1 MGKVTVQFL
10 GSGDAFGSGGRFQT
24 CILVSYENRHF
35 LIDCGT
41 SALISMKRF
50 GVSPALIDAIFVTHL
65 HGDHFGGLPFLI
77 LDAQFLS
84 KRKKPLDILGPPGLG
99 LRLHEAMEV
108 LFPGSSAT
116 EQRFDIGLVELEERR
131 ATEIAAGPI
140 VTAYRVSHESGAP
153 SFALRVQCG
162 DKVIA
167 YSGDTEWDDTLI
179 EVASDA
185 DLFICEAY
193 FFDKRVRYH
202 LDYESLRDHLDQ
214 LRCRRLIL
222 THMNEDLL
230 KRLSEGDAESAEDGK
245 SITV

>member
-1 MGKVTVQFL
+1 VTVQFL

-24 CILVSYENRHF
+24 CICVSFEGRRF
-35 LIDCGT
+35 LIDCGA

-50 GVSPALIDAIFVTHL
+50 GVSPALIDAILVTHL
-65 HGDHFGGLPFLI
+65 HGDHFGGLPFFI

-84 KRKKPLDILGPPGLG
+84 KRTRPLAVAGPLG
-99 LRLHEAMEV
+99 LDLRLRQAMEV

-116 EQRFDIGLVELEERR
+116 EQRFTIELMELKERQP
-131 ATEIAAGPI
+131 TGVAAGPV

-153 SFALRVQCG
+153 SYALRVECG

-193 FFDKRVRYH
+193 FFDKRVRHH
-202 LDYESLRDHLDQ
+202 LDYRSLRARVHD
-214 LRCRRLIL
+214 LRCRSLIL

-230 KRLSEGDAESAEDGK
+230 NRLPDVDVECAEDGK